1 MKNISLIKN
10 YMLFDF
16 LKKQRSKDNK
26 IKILKTMIFAL
37 QVGDE
42 IKELYIQSLDILDEQ
57 NIDKLY
63 QDISYF
69 VKTVEIKEIEDIQKT
84 SFAMI
89 DNMTKKEV
97 EEKKEEI
104 NSFSFLLNNL

>member
-1 MKNISLIKN
+1 
-10 YMLFDF
+10 MLFDF
-16 LKKQRSKDNK
+16 LKKQNSKNSK
-26 IKILKTMIFAL
+26 IKILRTMIFAL
-37 QVGDE
+37 QVGDD

-69 VKTVEIKEIEDIQKT
+69 VQKIEIKEIEDIQKT

-89 DNMTKKEV
+89 DNMTKKES
-97 EEKKEEI
+97 EEKKKEI
-104 NSFSFLLNNL
+104 NSFSFLFNNI